1 LHRPFL
7 DPRLGLSIVTR
18 IVNNLGVQ
26 IPSAIPRISQII
38 VIARFALSV
47 KQAGTGG
54 MNGGDTAR

>member
-1 LHRPFL
+1 LTRA
-7 DPRLGLSIVTR
+7 SACQAVTR
-18 IVNNLGVQ
+18 IVDNLGVQ

>member
-7 DPRLGLSIVTR
+7 DPRLGLSIFAR
-18 IVNNLGVQ
+18 IVDNFGVR
-26 IPSAIPRISQII
+26 ISSAIPQISQII

-54 MNGGDTAR
+54 TNDGDTAR